1 MGEEALAEGRGQFPR
16 VEPSA
21 TVECA
26 HPTVGYTETEYMV
39 RGRALTSA
47 MPGELVRDH
56 ATKPQFI

>member
-26 HPTVGYTETEYMV
+26 HPTVGYKETECMV

-47 MPGELVRDH
+47 IPD
-56 ATKPQFI
+56 